1 MMTIVENFRLP
12 LILLATVGSAV
23 SGGIFFAFST
33 FVMQALAKQP
43 TSQGIATMQSINITV
58 INPWFMAAFFA
69 PAVAGVLLSVSL
81 LFQWQSD
88 LAAYLLT
95 ASLLYLIGTIGV
107 TVVGNIP
114 LNDALAIVIPNSVKA
129 SNLWSKYL
137 TDWTFWNHVRTV
149 AALLAATLFAIA
161 LRNQSGFVA

>member
-1 MMTIVENFRLP
+1 MTIVENFRLP

-69 PAVAGVLLSVSL
+69 PDCSWN
-81 LFQWQSD
+81 FIICF
-88 LAAYLLT
+88 LT
-95 ASLLYLIGTIGV
+95 
-107 TVVGNIP
+107 IP
-114 LNDALAIVIPNSVKA
+114 
-129 SNLWSKYL
+129 
-137 TDWTFWNHVRTV
+137 V
-149 AALLAATLFAIA
+149 AAFHCCIFTYC
-161 LRNQSGFVA
+161 